1 MTTIY
6 IFEDLWNTKILVF
19 LIPQFCYLDII
30 IYIFQWENRDKEEW
44 RNKPKEGL
52 LVNGGPFNQSRRHSD
67 IWKVTREHM
76 QSTEGLGKQV
86 SKADEKQWCGQE
98 PATRPAASM
107 RQHPSAGNRQ

>member
-1 MTTIY
+1 
-6 IFEDLWNTKILVF
+6 
-19 LIPQFCYLDII
+19 
-30 IYIFQWENRDKEEW
+30 
-44 RNKPKEGL
+44 
-52 LVNGGPFNQSRRHSD
+52 
-67 IWKVTREHM
+67 M